1 MKDAPPLTPDAPEA
15 ELDAFVE
22 RRVPGDFGGQ
32 TENVASNGR
41 VEMRQHAFFVAVF
54 RRQVHGRVP
63 IRVRQIV
70 IRPVQNQGLTE
81 QERSKISETDT
92 GNVRE

>member
-1 MKDAPPLTPDAPEA
+1 M
-15 ELDAFVE
+15 E

-41 VEMRQHAFFVAVF
+41 VEMRQHAFLVAVF
-54 RRQVHGRVP
+54 RRQVHGRVS

-81 QERSKISETDT
+81 QERNKISETDT
-92 GNVRE
+92 GNERE